1 MATVWKKVLM
11 EGSAIDINDVV
22 GVTAMEKGQ
31 ILRGDDNGDV
41 ENIDVTSNRMIFGGS
56 SDDALLC
63 SFGNVSDGEGEV
75 LPSLTGE
82 DGSNLTGTVTFT
94 VSDAAIGTAKLVDDA
109 VTLAKIAHGG
119 SAGVM
124 IYDTATGV
132 PTFLDASG
140 SANKVLKVNGAGD
153 SLTFEDA
160 ASATSVSI
168 TDSDSGPDTTRRR
181 IMHGGTTTAGDEATQ
196 TVFGDTE
203 FTYKNQE
210 QINGADFSG
219 WNGTYTVNDIN
230 NSYEGADTDSALQ
243 LPATAGISATLVGTA
258 RASMYIKANSVD
270 SGVSNDAFYDV
281 AFMKNSNVTGFSH
294 VGYSSSGTGLK
305 YNPKEQTLKVQ
316 NLIVDGNQTTINSTN
331 LAVEDQTI
339 RLGIGATETT
349 DVTSGAA
356 DGTGII
362 VNIGRHGVD
371 VGDEDGVTTQN
382 AENTLPRIVWENGQD
397 STKSVLGWKMAFK
410 GAGADSSLGT
420 SSTYGIGVMHTDSAV
435 ATTALGADLNDATLN
450 IGIGAMALVDY
461 DGTPE
466 LYIQTAV

>member
-1 MATVWKKVLM
+1 M
-11 EGSAIDINDVV
+11 EGSAINVNDIV
-22 GVTAMEKGQ
+22 GVTDLEKGQ
-31 ILRGDDNGDV
+31 LLRGSDDNQV
-41 ENIDVTSNRMIFGGS
+41 EEIDVTSNNMIFGGS
-56 SDDALLC
+56 SNDALLC
-63 SFGNVSDGEGEV
+63 SFGEVADGAGEV
-75 LPSLTGE
+75 LPSLSSE
-82 DGSNLTGTVTFT
+82 DSSNLTGTVTFT
-94 VSDAAIGTAKLVDDA
+94 VSDNAIGTDKIDADA
-109 VTLAKIAHGG
+109 VTLDKVAHGAA
-119 SAGVM
+119 AGVM
-124 IYDTATGV
+124 IYHTASGV
-132 PTFLDASG
+132 PTFLDASD
-140 SANKVLKVNGAGD
+140 SANKVLKVNGAGT

-181 IMHGGTTTAGDEATQ
+181 LLHGGTTNTGDEATQ

-210 QINGADFSG
+210 TINTSHFVDWAGS
-219 WNGTYTVNDIN
+219 YVVNN
-230 NSYEGADTDSALQ
+230 LSLPHEAADTDSALQ

-258 RASMYIKANSVD
+258 RASMYIKANSV
-270 SGVSNDAFYDV
+270 SSAGTNDAFYDIP
-281 AFMKNSNVTGFSH
+281 FMKDTGITGFSH
-294 VGYSSSGTGLK
+294 VGYASSGSGIK
-305 YNPKEQTLKVQ
+305 YNPKEETLRVT
-316 NLIVDGNQTTINSTN
+316 NLMVDGTQTTINSTN

-349 DVTSGAA
+349 DVNSAAA
-356 DGTGII
+356 DGTGIV

-410 GAGADSSLGT
+410 GSGADSALGT
-420 SSTYGIGVMHTDSAV
+420 SSTYGIGVMHTDNAV
-435 ATTALGADLNDATLN
+435 ATTALGSDLNNATLN
-450 IGIGAMALVDY
+450 IGIGAMALVDF